1 MTFVIDMRH
10 YLDLR
15 DLKTETPTPSRRRFG
30 EYVGTLVM
38 TATGWEPGQPIIA
51 VQPCRRRPGHRPCP
65 GPVEVNRTEVP
76 AIIEWRCTG
85 CDDHGIIHGW
95 QGTPWDLTKPAADK
109 PPLEVAVSA
118 AEHQAM
124 VTGNFL
130 DTASERVVRS
140 ARRRGEMALMRASE
154 ADLDNLA
161 GFVAFDANHTAARLR
176 QRLLD
181 SAHFRIE
188 EALRKADQPHR

>member
-15 DLKTETPTPSRRRFG
+15 DLKTETPAPSRWRFG

-38 TATGWEPGQPIIA
+38 TATGWEPGQPIVA
-51 VQPCRRRPGHRPCP
+51 AQPCRRRPGRRPCP
-65 GPVEVNRTEVP
+65 GPVEVNRTDVP

-85 CDDHGIIHGW
+85 CDDHGIVHDW
-95 QGTPWDLTKPAADK
+95 QGTPWDLTNPAADK
-109 PPLEVAVSA
+109 ARLEVGVPAE
-118 AEHQAM
+118 EHQAM
-124 VTGNFL
+124 VASNFL

-140 ARRRGEMALMRASE
+140 ARQRGEAALMRASE
-154 ADLDNLA
+154 DDFDNLA
-161 GFVAFDANHTAARLR
+161 GFVAFDANHTAVRLR

-188 EALRKADQPHR
+188 EALRKADQRQR